1 MNRWKLEWLRL
12 VRTKRWLAILGVF
25 VLLGILAPVTA
36 YFLPRLVPATTG
48 SIRIEVLPPH
58 PYDGIAYYVDNAL
71 ALGVFV
77 AIIAAVSPFTV
88 DAHRGLSLFYRSR
101 VPNAGKLII
110 PKYLVVLAATLVSF
124 VVGLIL
130 CWGETSLLLGHIALG
145 RVLLGSI
152 LSCTYI
158 AFALAL
164 SLALSSLLRAVLPAL
179 GFTVAFLLVIP
190 FLGASS
196 LAARWIPSNLVGSVG
211 TIAAGGGFSSYG
223 PAAGMTVSATV
234 ILVFFSIFLVERIR
248 DSL

>member
-1 MNRWKLEWLRL
+1 MTRWTLEWLRL
-12 VRTKRWLAILGVF
+12 IRTKRWLAILGIF
-25 VLLGILAPVTA
+25 VLLGVLAPVTA

-48 SIRIEVLPPH
+48 SIRIQVFPPH
-58 PYDGIAYYVDNAL
+58 PYDGITYYVDNAL

-110 PKYLVVLAATLVSF
+110 PKYLVILAATVVSF
-124 VVGLIL
+124 MVGLLL
-130 CWGETSLLLGHIALG
+130 CWGESSLVLGHVSLG
-145 RVLLGSI
+145 RVLVGSI

-158 AFALAL
+158 SFALAL
-164 SLALSSLLRAVLPAL
+164 ALALCTLVRAVLPAL

-196 LAARWIPSNLVGSVG
+196 LAARWIPSNLIGSVG
-211 TIAAGGGFSSYG
+211 AIAGGGGFSAYG

-234 ILVFFSIFLVERIR
+234 ILVFVSIFLVERIR